1 MCAGCRAREP
11 KAALV
16 RLAWDPVG
24 GLVVDGAQRVP
35 GRGVY
40 LHPDCLARAVKA
52 RAIGRGLRRQVSAEA
67 ALGLGE
73 QLEAARR

>member
-1 MCAGCRAREP
+1 MGEPIRMCAGCRAREP

-35 GRGVY
+35 GRGSTCTRTAS
-40 LHPDCLARAVKA
+40 P
-52 RAIGRGLRRQVSAEA
+52 GP
-67 ALGLGE
+67 
-73 QLEAARR
+73 